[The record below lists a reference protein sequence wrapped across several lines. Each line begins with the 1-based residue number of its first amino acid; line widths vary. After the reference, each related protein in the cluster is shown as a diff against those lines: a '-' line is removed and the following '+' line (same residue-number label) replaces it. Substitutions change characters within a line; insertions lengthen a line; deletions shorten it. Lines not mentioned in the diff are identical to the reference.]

1 MTLANVFLSHFAGHI
16 FSPRGSRFVNGACTP
31 VRVKITTLDF
41 YSEPL
46 LQKVKYPKH
55 VLFLPM
61 RFRAA
66 AQCSPNLCLHHRF
79 FQKLSIILVDVKI
92 GMLMATDDAE
102 QAAP

>member
-1 MTLANVFLSHFAGHI
+1 MTLANVFLSYIAGHI

-55 VLFLPM
+55 VLFLPV
-61 RFRAA
+61 RFCAAPNRRA
-66 AQCSPNLCLHHRF
+66 NLCLHQRF
-79 FQKLSIILVDVKI
+79 LKQLSVILINVEV
-92 GMLMATDDAE
+92 GMLVATDDTE
-102 QAAP
+102 